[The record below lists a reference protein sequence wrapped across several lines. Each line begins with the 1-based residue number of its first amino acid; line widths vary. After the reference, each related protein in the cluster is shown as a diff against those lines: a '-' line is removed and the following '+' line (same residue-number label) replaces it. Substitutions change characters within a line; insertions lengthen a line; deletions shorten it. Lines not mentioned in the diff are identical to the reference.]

1 MAGCRMVSICFDI
14 ADALADI
21 GEDSMGRFGGLA
33 GVAAADLVRFA
44 AGPESRMRDS
54 QHGGQMDRDTDG
66 VSALARSVVARL
78 TGRPLRRTAEPE
90 LVAALV
96 RAALDGGV
104 DGLAA
109 LRADLRRARVGDV
122 DLVDVYLPQ
131 AAREL
136 GCQWVDDEASFS
148 EVSIGVARMQ
158 ALLHRIGRGWAE
170 RTEPVAGQPSVLL
183 LLPEGEQHTF
193 GAMVVLAQLR
203 RRGAS
208 VRFRM
213 GGTVAEIGAAVLQQ
227 DYDAA
232 LISVACEEKLDLC
245 RRLVKALRK
254 GSGGDMRIVVG
265 GAVLDRPVDALQATG
280 ADLATNDLEQAL
292 AGLGTSPAQRR
303 LR

>member
-1 MAGCRMVSICFDI
+1 
-14 ADALADI
+14 
-21 GEDSMGRFGGLA
+21 
-33 GVAAADLVRFA
+33 
-44 AGPESRMRDS
+44 MRDS
-54 QHGGQMDRDTDG
+54 QHGGQMDRDSDG

-78 TGRPLRRTAEPE
+78 AGRPQRRAAEPD

-96 RAALDGGV
+96 RAALDDGP

-136 GCQWVDDEASFS
+136 GCQWLEDEASFS

-158 ALLHRIGRGWAE
+158 ALLHRIGRGWLE

-208 VRFRM
+208 VRFRS
-213 GGTVAEIGAAVLQQ
+213 GGAVAEIGAAVQQ
-227 DYDAA
+227 HEYDAA
-232 LISVACEEKLDLC
+232 LISVGCEEKLELC
-245 RRLVKALRK
+245 RKLVQALRK

-265 GAVLDRPVDALQATG
+265 GAVLDRPVDVLQATG
-280 ADLATNDLEQAL
+280 ADLVTNDLERAL
-292 AGLGTSPAQRR
+292 AGLGASPSLAR